1 MRKPPEWMLQLAPH
15 GNPAHLTPVI
25 CSCGLWTF
33 SDRDQTMWTAWD
45 AGIIQGDDLTIAII
59 LRRPLIRLR
68 HVPGVATCR
77 LETVFGS
84 AGISPDGQY
93 LALHECGRM
102 PISTTPYKPPADSK
116 QMQDLSWMPET
127 RPSGPDPWGGIIQEK
142 ELTLFDEQT

>member
-1 MRKPPEWMLQLAPH
+1 
-15 GNPAHLTPVI
+15 
-25 CSCGLWTF
+25 
-33 SDRDQTMWTAWD
+33 MWTAWD